1 MNFWET
7 ITCWYNT
14 REKGIALSR
23 SNSIES
29 LNEKYPD
36 KENKIKN
43 DICCGNCCCCLETS
57 NKKKIK
63 QALIK
68 DKCFY
73 FCTEECY
80 LEWLKT
86 PVNMWLGF
94 NFSTASDQ

>member
-36 KENKIKN
+36 KENKIKM
-43 DICCGNCCCCLETS
+43 IFAVG
-57 NKKKIK
+57 I
-63 QALIK
+63 A
-68 DKCFY
+68 
-73 FCTEECY
+73 
-80 LEWLKT
+80 
-86 PVNMWLGF
+86 VV
-94 NFSTASDQ
+94 A